1 MVSAYREGQGLA
13 RTYAQIVGVVLL
25 IAGVLGLVL
34 GDPRAGLLGLLN
46 IDLVEDLVHIVTGGI
61 LAYAGFMI
69 RDNATVR
76 TVVGALGV
84 VYLVVG
90 VLGFVN
96 ASLFGL
102 LPSGLKVFD
111 NIFHLALGVI
121 SIAIAW
127 FIGRETE
134 TAGTR

>member
-13 RTYAQIVGVVLL
+13 RAYAQVAGVILLVVGVV
-25 IAGVLGLVL
+25 GLVIPGTMITVL
-34 GDPRAGLLGLLN
+34 NSDLL
-46 IDLVEDLVHIVTGGI
+46 EDVVHIVTGGI

-76 TVVGALGV
+76 TVVGGLGV

-90 VLGFVN
+90 VLGFVTPN
-96 ASLFGL
+96 LLGL
-102 LPSGLKVFD
+102 LPTGYTVFD
-111 NIFHLALGVI
+111 NVLHLGLGVI
-121 SIAIAW
+121 SIAVAW

>member
-13 RTYAQIVGVVLL
+13 RTYAQIAGVVLL
-25 IAGVLGLVL
+25 IAGVLGLVI
-34 GDPRAGLLGLLN
+34 GNTIFGAFNSDPL
-46 IDLVEDLVHIVTGGI
+46 EDIIHIVTGGI
-61 LAYAGFMI
+61 LAYVGFML

-90 VLGFVN
+90 VLGFV
-96 ASLFGL
+96 SPTLFGL
-102 LPSGLKVFD
+102 TPTRVTLLD
-111 NIFHLALGVI
+111 NILHLALGVI
-121 SIAIAW
+121 SIAVAW
-127 FIGRETE
+127 LIGRETE

>member
-13 RTYAQIVGVVLL
+13 RAYAQIAGVILL
-25 IAGVLGLVL
+25 IVGVLGLVI
-34 GDPRAGLLGLLN
+34 GNTIAGALNSDLL
-46 IDLVEDLVHIVTGGI
+46 EDVVHLATGAI
-61 LAYAGFMI
+61 LAYAGFAI

-90 VLGFVN
+90 VLGFV
-96 ASLFGL
+96 SPTLFGL
-102 LPSGLKVFD
+102 LPSGYTIFD
-111 NIFHLALGVI
+111 NILHLGLGVI
-121 SIAIAW
+121 SIAVAW
-127 FIGRETE
+127 LIGRETE